1 MCHTMKI
8 LMLGWELPPHNSG
21 GLGVAC
27 YHMSKAL
34 AANGASIDFVLP
46 YTAQHQGVDFM
57 RIHNATDLDPVH
69 RLHLGAYDSKYVTSA
84 DIPEGAGDLSTMRA
98 VQKHYTNFVE
108 RLSVD
113 LQPDVIHAHDWL
125 TMEAGVRAKELT
137 GAPLVVHVH
146 ATEFDRS
153 GEQYGNPLVHEI
165 EQEALQMADRIIAV
179 SNITKNIIVQ
189 RYGIPADMVE
199 VVHNAI
205 DVDSFAAYE
214 YDRRDY
220 RYFEA
225 LKHEGHTIV
234 ATLTRFTVQKGL
246 THLLRAAARA
256 CEKYDRF
263 VFLLAGDGE
272 QRDELIA
279 LAAELGIADKVY
291 FTGFIR
297 GKQWRDVYSLA
308 DVFVM
313 SSVSEPFGLTA
324 LEAAHHGSALVIS
337 RQSGVGEVLNNIFRY
352 DFWDTDTLANQLVGI
367 ALSPSLAISLKQ
379 GVREEY
385 ARISWHDVARKC
397 MDLYKHT
404 KSEVLV

>member
-1 MCHTMKI
+1 
-8 LMLGWELPPHNSG
+8 MLGWELPPHNSG

-27 YHMSKAL
+27 YHMAKAL
-34 AANGASIDFVLP
+34 AIEGASIDFVLP
-46 YTAQHQGVDFM
+46 YTAEHPGVDFM
-57 RIHNATDLDPVH
+57 RIHNATDITPEQ
-69 RLHLGAYDSKYVTSA
+69 RLHLGAYDSKYVTTT
-84 DIPEGAGDLSTMRA
+84 DIPESAGDLLTMRA
-98 VQKHYTNFVE
+98 VQKHYTDFVE

-125 TMEAGVRAKELT
+125 TMEAGVKAKQIT

-153 GEQYGNPLVHEI
+153 GEHYGNPIVHEI

-179 SNITKNIIVQ
+179 SNVTKSIIVQ
-189 RYGIPADMVE
+189 NYGIPAEMIE

-205 DVDSFAAYE
+205 DADSFQNYE
-214 YDRRDY
+214 YDSRDY

-225 LKHEGHTIV
+225 LKYEGYTIV

-272 QRDELIA
+272 QREELIT
-279 LAAELGIADKVY
+279 LAADLGIADKVY
-291 FTGFIR
+291 FTGFVR
-297 GKQWRDVYSLA
+297 GKQWRDVYSIA
-308 DVFVM
+308 DIFVM

-324 LEAAHHGSALVIS
+324 LEAAHHDSALVIT

-352 DFWDTDTLANQLVGI
+352 DFWDTETLANQLVGI
-367 ALSPSLAISLKQ
+367 ALSPSLASSLKK
-379 GVREEY
+379 GVKDEY
-385 ARISWHDVARKC
+385 ARISWNDVAEKC
-397 MDLYKHT
+397 MGLYRRV
-404 KSEVLV
+404 KSEVPA